1 MPGFSPYNPV
11 GYQPYTY
18 MPPQRQE
25 LQPAQQNG
33 GFSCRPVGGREEA
46 VAAQIDYMSAG
57 LVMPDLAH
65 GMIYFKRFNPNT
77 GASDFAE
84 FEYKA
89 PKPPA
94 PPVRYVTFEEFEAFK
109 NQFGGSKRTK
119 AEVKTDE

>member
-1 MPGFSPYNPV
+1 MPGFSPYNYNS
-11 GYQPYTY
+11 GGFQPYNTY
-18 MPPQRQE
+18 MPQQRQE

-33 GFSCRPVGGREEA
+33 GFSCRPVGSREEA
-46 VAAQIDYMSAG
+46 VAAQIDDMSAG

-65 GMIYFKRFNPNT
+65 GMIYFKRFNSN
-77 GASDFAE
+77 DFAE

-89 PKPPA
+89 PEPPA